1 MAARASSTAPSPG
14 GVVTMVQW
22 VKGIREMGCMT
33 YLGEEDVVVA
43 WH

>member
-1 MAARASSTAPSPG
+1 MAARASGIAPSPG
-14 GVVTMVQW
+14 EVVTMVQW
-22 VKGIREMGCMT
+22 VKGIREMGYMT